1 MLIIFQKIHC
11 KIRIFF
17 NFIYGIFFHPFK
29 NIFLKVRKNY
39 LLMTEIAIWKL
50 KKFQKR
56 WNLAHFQNSEIFFT
70 NLWRII
76 SVFSEFDEC
85 NSKDMEIISFNYG
98 RKFRK
103 AGNLVFSFLN
113 FEIITAFKESGIIF
127 PTFRNLFY
135 KYGKENF
142 LIRKCSCR
150 LFEILFTDIWKK
162 IPYFR
167 NLITTQFA

>member
-1 MLIIFQKIHC
+1 MLLPPRTRHNSI
-11 KIRIFF
+11 
-17 NFIYGIFFHPFK
+17 NLTYGIFFHPFK
-29 NIFLKVRKNY
+29 NIFPKVRKNY
-39 LLMTEIAIWKL
+39 SQMTEIAIWKL

-56 WNLAHFQNSEIFFT
+56 WNLTHFQNSEIFFT

-76 SVFSEFDEC
+76 SAFLEFDER
-85 NSKDMEIISFNYG
+85 NYKDMELISFNYR

-103 AGNLVFSFLN
+103 VGNVVFSFLC
-113 FEIITAFKESGIIF
+113 FEISKTSKESGRIF

-135 KYGKENF
+135 MYVKENF
-142 LIRKCSCR
+142 LMQKCSCW
-150 LFEILFTDIWKK
+150 LFEILFTNIWKK